1 MEYREREHREE
12 GRSSHSLSA
21 RELQIAMGQTEA
33 MRIQMWRNGLL
44 RNFSGEIT
52 DRARPGGAVAG
63 GVVKVGPWG
72 GSGGQ
77 TFYMGGSGSGAGG
90 AGAPRLLRVTLY
102 HADAVHAFSFE
113 YLLGGVRRTMG
124 PSGERFLYGS
134 KGTLATVRGICTVS
148 MDRKIN
154 PFRC

>member
-1 MEYREREHREE
+1 MR
-12 GRSSHSLSA
+12 
-21 RELQIAMGQTEA
+21 QIEA
-33 MRIQMWRNGLL
+33 MRIQLWRYGRLS
-44 RNFSGEIT
+44 NFSGEIT

-63 GVVKVGPWG
+63 VVKFGPWG

-77 TFYMGGSGSGAGG
+77 TFYMRGGGSGAAG
-90 AGAPRLLRVTLY
+90 AGAPRLLRVSLY

-148 MDRKIN
+148 MDRKIK
-154 PFRC
+154 PFRS